1 MVFLVVLLR
10 VHLRMYL
17 TINAKITMKCESK
30 DNIVSIL
37 DFQLLLIMLG
47 PFNDT
52 SHWQRSRG
60 LKGEE
65 SKLLC
70 SEGRAC
76 RTTHATK

>member
-52 SHWQRSRG
+52 SHWPEEEPWIERRG
-60 LKGEE
+60 VK
-65 SKLLC
+65 
-70 SEGRAC
+70 
-76 RTTHATK
+76 ATV

>member
-1 MVFLVVLLR
+1 
-10 VHLRMYL
+10 MYL

-52 SHWQRSRG
+52 SHWLEEPWIERRG
-60 LKGEE
+60 VK
-65 SKLLC
+65 
-70 SEGRAC
+70 
-76 RTTHATK
+76 ATV